1 MRLHNC
7 FVICCSDFCKL
18 YPRGMLSLGMWY
30 KPGVQDAARGPQR
43 STLGSFTTTTK
54 VCETYPPPI
63 SLAPVYL
70 ILFVPSYLFPPL
82 SIYCTKKGRTE
93 WLDSTGQ
100 AHSWNI
106 CATVTI
112 QQTARNSI
120 FQGDHREGAVVPPIG
135 EARPR
140 QTPDLALRSSTAGLH
155 ALFPGSDSGIAK
167 GLQKQR

>member
-70 ILFVPSYLFPPL
+70 ILFVPSYLFPP
-82 SIYCTKKGRTE
+82 S
-93 WLDSTGQ
+93 Q
-100 AHSWNI
+100 F
-106 CATVTI
+106 
-112 QQTARNSI
+112 TA
-120 FQGDHREGAVVPPIG
+120 
-135 EARPR
+135 PR
-140 QTPDLALRSSTAGLH
+140 KEEQSGWIAQDKRTAGTSVPRSPFNRPQEIPFSRVITGKVLLSH
-155 ALFPGSDSGIAK
+155 P
-167 GLQKQR
+167 